1 MTSRTNDL
9 AALVQAFFQEHLINQ
24 RAASKNTVKSYRDM
38 WKLLLQFLSGPK
50 GKRAETC
57 CLDDLTAETII
68 AFLDHLETLRKCCT
82 RTRNQRLAAIR
93 SFLRYACI
101 SKPERL
107 DQFQRIFHVPLRRF
121 ERRVR
126 GHLSHEEM
134 ESMLN
139 APDRHVEIGR
149 RHAVLILF
157 LYNTGARVE
166 EATGLTVGQIR
177 FEKPPQVRLVGK
189 RSKER
194 ITPLWE
200 DTAQRL
206 AEQIAE
212 QGSAGSPEAPVFVN
226 RHGERLT
233 RGGVDYILK
242 KYQKKAAM
250 SCPSLAQKTISP
262 HTLRHTTAMHLLQSG
277 VDINMIRLWLGHV
290 HFDTTNEYLE
300 ANVDMKREALEKG
313 GLTGLP
319 DRPNSWKP
327 TEDILSFLES
337 L

>member
-1 MTSRTNDL
+1 MTSRANDL

-38 WKLLLQFLSGPK
+38 WKLLLRFLSGPK
-50 GKRAETC
+50 SKRAEKF
-57 CLDDLTAETII
+57 CLDDISAETIL
-68 AFLDHLETLRKCCT
+68 AFLDDLETSRKCCT

-93 SFLRYACI
+93 SFLRYASI
-101 SKPERL
+101 SIPDRL
-107 DQFQRIFHVPLRRF
+107 QQFQRIFQVPVRRF
-121 ERRVR
+121 EHRVR

-134 ESMLN
+134 DAMLS
-139 APDRHVEIGR
+139 APDRRVAIGR
-149 RHAVLILF
+149 RHAMLILF

-166 EATGLTVGQIR
+166 EATALTVGQIR
-177 FEKPPQVRLVGK
+177 FEKPPQVRLLGK

-212 QGSAGSPEAPVFVN
+212 QGSAGLPDAPVFVN
-226 RHGERLT
+226 RRGGRLT

-242 KYQKKAAM
+242 KYQKKAAG
-250 SCPSLAQKTISP
+250 SCPTLGQKTVSP

-277 VDINMIRLWLGHV
+277 VDINMIRSWLGHV
-290 HFDTTNEYLE
+290 RFDTTNEYLE
-300 ANVDMKREALEKG
+300 ANVDMKREALAKG
-313 GLTGLP
+313 GITGM
-319 DRPNSWKP
+319 PNGPTRWKP
-327 TEDILSFLES
+327 TKDILAFLES